1 MAQFQG
7 RAVVG
12 REDALVLVGY
22 CHHLIGRD
30 IAVHDGALSDPE
42 GFLGATL
49 SDDEFSILKLDRRSL
64 QLFLDKL
71 RR

>member
-12 REDALVLVGY
+12 GEDALVLVSY
-22 CHHLIGRD
+22 CHHLVGRD

-42 GFLGATL
+42 RFLGTTL
-49 SDDEFSILKLDRRSL
+49 SNNEFSILKLDWRSL
-64 QLFLDKL
+64 
-71 RR
+71 